1 MGIDDI
7 ELGEDFDFA
16 QMLEESFENA
26 ENNSVVDGVIV
37 EITGDSVL
45 VDVGQKIEGKLNIS
59 EITIGGEVQFK
70 AGDTIPVM
78 LMGNKGERPSISYKK
93 VLQKEKI

>member
-26 ENNSVVDGVIV
+26 E
-37 EITGDSVL
+37 ITL
-45 VDVGQKIEGKLNIS
+45 
-59 EITIGGEVQFK
+59 
-70 AGDTIPVM
+70 
-78 LMGNKGERPSISYKK
+78 
-93 VLQKEKI
+93 